1 MTGPD
6 RAQRNRNDVRD
17 QPGGNVLA
25 EVTAGLAL
33 PNHQQVIKENPM
45 VEPKTRPAPECA
57 VCTEPIES
65 GARFVDCG
73 EGPEHESCHVEEI
86 TELIQ
91 AAARAAACGSGRP
104 SFEQMRTGAVRRLG
118 DALGE
123 LRSDWRR
130 GDGPT
135 RAQLAEVGMARLHI
149 ARAKAALDRAATASG
164 CGRTVGRGVR

>member
-1 MTGPD
+1 MTTTSNST
-6 RAQRNRNDVRD
+6 RSCD

-45 VEPKTRPAPECA
+45 VEPPSATSAPRALCA
-57 VCTEPIES
+57 VCTEPIEP
-65 GARFVDCG
+65 GARVVECG

-118 DALGE
+118 DALVE

-130 GDGPT
+130 GAGPT
-135 RAQLAEVGMARLHI
+135 RAQLTEVRTARLHI
-149 ARAKAALDRAATASG
+149 ARAKAALDRAATTSG
-164 CGRTVGRGVR
+164 CGRTVSRGVR